1 MKRSKCQETRLCAC
15 FRIACTPRTG
25 VNFRPTRSF
34 VFRLYPSKKGT
45 SRGFSSRVLHSERTD
60 EASINSGYVTE
71 IRETNIHMYVCTD
84 EKSGRDATLIYT
96 YRDQHYAF
104 VSLSR
109 SNQYTCTNQT
119 ILKAARFLIN
129 EKFVYE
135 SLP

>member
-1 MKRSKCQETRLCAC
+1 MLQDS
-15 FRIACTPRTG
+15 ACTPRPG

-71 IRETNIHMYVCTD
+71 IRETNIHMYVCTG
-84 EKSGRDATLIYT
+84 EKKNGRDATLIYA
-96 YRDQHYAF
+96 YRDQRYAF

-109 SNQYTCTNQT
+109 ANQYTCTNQT
-119 ILKAARFLIN
+119 TVKAARFLTT
-129 EKFVYE
+129 
-135 SLP
+135 